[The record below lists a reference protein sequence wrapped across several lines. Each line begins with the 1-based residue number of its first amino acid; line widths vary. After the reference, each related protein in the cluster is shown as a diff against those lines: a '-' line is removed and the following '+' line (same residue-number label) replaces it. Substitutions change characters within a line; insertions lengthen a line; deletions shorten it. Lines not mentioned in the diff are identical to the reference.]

1 MAEGRQTS
9 GLDLIEE
16 SDMPPEIDAAIK
28 RLLCECFGPDAE
40 EFSRS
45 RYWHGSAPAYTLI
58 HRDGDEVVGQVG
70 IVLRSIECGGVSVDI
85 AGIQSLAVSPRIR
98 GGMLAWALMRRSM
111 KEARKRGVL
120 FGLLFCIPSL
130 EPLYAAMK
138 WERIDVITTMR
149 DGEGRVVPIPGKNIA
164 MVLKLAG
171 RPFPEGDIDL
181 QGPDW

>member
-1 MAEGRQTS
+1 MADDKQTS
-9 GLDLIEE
+9 GLELIEE
-16 SDMPPEIDAAIK
+16 SDMPPEIDATIK
-28 RLLCECFGPDAE
+28 RLLCECFCPDAE
-40 EFSRS
+40 KFSRS

-70 IVLRSIECGGVSVDI
+70 IVLRTIRCGHVPTDI

-111 KEARKRGVL
+111 KEARKRGVP
-120 FGLLFCIPSL
+120 FGLLFCVPSL
-130 EPLYAAMK
+130 ERLYAAMR

-149 DGEGRVVPIPGKNIA
+149 DEKDQTVPIPGKNIA
-164 MVLKLAG
+164 MVLKLDD

-181 QGPDW
+181 QGADW